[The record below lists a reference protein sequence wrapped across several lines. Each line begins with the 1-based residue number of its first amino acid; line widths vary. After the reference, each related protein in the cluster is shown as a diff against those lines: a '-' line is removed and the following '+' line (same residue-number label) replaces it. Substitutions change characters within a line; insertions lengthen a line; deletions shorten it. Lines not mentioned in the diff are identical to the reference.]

1 VGELSTFR
9 MTVKTPTRGAVPN
22 LGGPKLPP
30 VPWPAKRADRL
41 WLEGYLS
48 SCTLLIWDLA
58 AQRSGPFDLRTES
71 VILTAWHTIARIHR
85 GAA

>member
-1 VGELSTFR
+1 
-9 MTVKTPTRGAVPN
+9 MRGSVPN

-30 VPWPAKRADRL
+30 VPWPGRRESRM

-48 SCTLLIWDLA
+48 SCALMIWELQ
-58 AQRSGPFDLRTES
+58 AQRTGPFDLRAES
-71 VILTAWHTIARIHR
+71 VILTAFHTIARIHR